1 MTADFETKLTTR
13 AELAARVA
21 ALPKPVVLT
30 NGVFD
35 ILHRG
40 HVTYLAEARALGAA
54 LVVAVNTDAS
64 VKRLGKGDDRP
75 LNTCADRMAVLAALE
90 SVSLVVDFAED
101 TALEVV
107 QEARPEIY
115 AKGGD
120 YDMTA
125 IPEGQAVLAP
135 PSRTR
140 CWRASSSGTS
150 AAPSRGP
157 SSVVTVASGR
167 RTAERCSWTR
177 SPRCRRRPRPSC
189 SACSRTSRSRGSA
202 GQRHI
207 AWTRGSWRRPIGACS
222 RWSRPGSFVRIC
234 TTASPVWK

>member
-1 MTADFETKLTTR
+1 MSEFEKKICTR
-13 AELAARVA
+13 AELKQRVA

-40 HVTYLAEARALGAA
+40 HVTYLAQARALGAS
-54 LVVAVNTDAS
+54 LVVAANTDAS

-90 SVSLVVDFAED
+90 SVSLVVDFDED

-120 YDMTA
+120 YDMAA
-125 IPEGQAVLAP
+125 IPEGRAILAYGGQAIAIDFEHDR
-135 PSRTR
+135 STTR
-140 CWRASSSGTS
+140 LLTKIREDSHG
-150 AAPSRGP
+150 
-157 SSVVTVASGR
+157 
-167 RTAERCSWTR
+167 
-177 SPRCRRRPRPSC
+177 
-189 SACSRTSRSRGSA
+189 
-202 GQRHI
+202 
-207 AWTRGSWRRPIGACS
+207 
-222 RWSRPGSFVRIC
+222 
-234 TTASPVWK
+234 